1 MIEVTECI
9 KIEMTN
15 IYEVDEQEYMEK
27 SHKILEGVRREM
39 MAIAEEAADHATV
52 TVQHFIGDAKR

>member
-39 MAIAEEAADHATV
+39 MAIAEGADHATV